1 MSWRAALPA
10 EVRSEITCAGLRAEF
25 EPRHSPRALAAR
37 PDRITSLTCFRA
49 IRRNT
54 QMRIFTLSSLAVG
67 RGVWLVG
74 GISPVLVFFHLF
86 GKKTP
91 TRSQVQQAGA
101 NLAIG
106 RSMRTMQGVLRELP
120 VLNKTLLHGQQGK
133 RWTHGML
140 TSPMQGRRVTPSCS
154 VHCEYKIVSGAAPV
168 LGHSRHVA
176 VPHTGCARHIP
187 FVPCGSTP

>member
-1 MSWRAALPA
+1 MLRCWP
-10 EVRSEITCAGLRAEF
+10 VRSEITCAGLRAEF
-25 EPRHSPRALAAR
+25 EPRHSLRALAAR
-37 PDRITSLTCFRA
+37 PDRITSFTCFRA

-67 RGVWLVG
+67 RGVWLVD
-74 GISPVLVFFHLF
+74 GIGPVLVFFHLF

-154 VHCEYKIVSGAAPV
+154 VHCEIQNRKRGARLCWPIP
-168 LGHSRHVA
+168 RHVA